1 MFRTLRDLPVDAQ
14 VGLLFV
20 SLFGVLSL
28 ITVGH
33 LLWSLRRQSEPDR
46 DTLRDRKRNLR
57 AVWLAAALFWLAW
70 ISGPIGATL
79 LFAVVSFLALREF
92 ITLQHTRR
100 GDHRTLLAVFF
111 VVLPLQYII
120 VARGHFDLLTVFIP
134 VYVFFAIPVVSAL
147 AGDPHRFLERS
158 AKIQFGILVCVYG
171 LSHAPALLML
181 DFPQHEGRGPFL
193 VFFLVV
199 VVAVAHQVMRLATRW
214 FRGPAHAPDISATF
228 SFRAWYIAAGS
239 AGVVGAL
246 MYWATPFKAG
256 QAFVLAS
263 AAGAIGM
270 LGEFVMEA
278 LKRDAGVVQWGN
290 RPAIT
295 GAVGLLDRM
304 APLCFA
310 APVFFHG
317 LRWYFNVGR

>member
-1 MFRTLRDLPVDAQ
+1 MFRTLRDLSVDAQ

-20 SLFGVLSL
+20 SLFGLLLLVTL
-28 ITVGH
+28 GAM
-33 LLWSLRRQSEPDR
+33 LWSLRRQAETDR
-46 DTLRDRKRNLR
+46 DETRRHQHDLR
-57 AVWLAAALFWLAW
+57 ALWAAATLFWLAW
-70 ISGPIGATL
+70 VSGPIGATL
-79 LFAVVSFLALREF
+79 LFAVLSFLTLREF

-100 GDHRTLLAVFF
+100 GDHRTLLVVFF
-111 VVLPLQYII
+111 LVLPMQYII

-134 VYVFFAIPVVSAL
+134 VYVFFAVPVLSAL

-158 AKIQFGILVCVYG
+158 AKIQFAVLVCVYG

-181 DFPQHEGRGPFL
+181 EFPRYEGRGAFL

-199 VVAVAHQVMRLATRW
+199 VVGVAHYVMRLATRR
-214 FRGPAHAPDISATF
+214 FRGPAHAPDISSTF

-246 MYWATPFKAG
+246 MYWAMPFKAG
-256 QAFVLAS
+256 QAFVLAA

-295 GAVGLLDRM
+295 GAVGLLDRL